1 MTKAI
6 YPGKFDP
13 LTVGHVDIIRRA
25 SRIFKE
31 LEVVIMDAPNDPATF
46 SVAKR
51 IKMMELVIK
60 ELPNVSVTVGD
71 GLSVEFAKRRNAGI
85 LLRGIRAVMDYEHEL
100 QQATAN
106 MILAP
111 QIETVFL
118 LTRPEHSFMSSSAV
132 KQIALNHGDLTKFVP
147 KEILP
152 IIMAE
157 FDKVSRQFFYVYA
170 QKQPW

>member
-25 SRIFKE
+25 SKIFNE

-51 IKMMELVIK
+51 IKMIELVIK
-60 ELPNVSVTVGD
+60 EIPNVSVTVGD
-71 GLSVEFAKRRNAGI
+71 GLSVDFAKRRNAGI

-111 QIETVFL
+111 SIETVFL

-132 KQIALNHGDLTKFVP
+132 KQIALNQGDLTKFVP

-157 FDKVSRQFFYVYA
+157 F
-170 QKQPW
+170 KQD